1 MKYIKLSLQYMYHNI
16 WYLMIFALVPAILL
30 GLLTNPASIA
40 NFLTSFKSLE
50 SFRSIFGSISELN
63 WKSVLVSIA
72 VIPVILIFV
81 SAMCGVV
88 SKHMRRGVLSF
99 DKFFRRVNNN
109 ILHALVIGL
118 ALLIGLQL
126 IALFFSSFAT
136 LWVKIFGNGRVALT
150 LSLLTLF
157 VLWLIFI
164 STVSLCVI
172 WMPTM
177 SITGLNPAK
186 ALAESFRNVRG
197 NFLKLFLAVSFPLI
211 PYFAITIPFSYFV
224 IPGRQIIYIIVYLL
238 YIPYYVTLMYVA
250 YCEINDIDRED
261 LRIVRFKK
269 TGNVDN
275 DTEGDDYDA

>member
-1 MKYIKLSLQYMYHNI
+1 MKYIKLSLQYMYHNFWFLI
-16 WYLMIFALVPAILL
+16 IFALVPAILL

-40 NFLTSFKSLE
+40 RFLTSFKDLNG
-50 SFRSIFGSISELN
+50 FTGIFGAISEMN
-63 WKSVLVSIA
+63 WKSVLVSI
-72 VIPVILIFV
+72 VIIPVIMIFI

-109 ILHALVIGL
+109 ILHAFVIGL

-136 LWVKIFGNGRVALT
+136 LWIKIFGNGRIALT

-157 VLWLIFI
+157 VLWVIFLSI
-164 STVSLCVI
+164 VSLCVI

-197 NFLKLFLAVSFPLI
+197 KFLKLFIAVSLPLV
-211 PYFAITIPFSYFV
+211 PYFAITIPFAYFN
-224 IPGRQIIYIIVYLL
+224 IPARQIVYIIIYLL
-238 YIPYYVTLMYVA
+238 YIMYYVTLMYAA

-261 LRIVRFKK
+261 MRVVRFKK
-269 TGNVDN
+269 TGSIDN